1 MRPQEKTPEIITAA
15 EQYSNGGW
23 REHGE
28 AVPTVEG
35 LALHLGKHR
44 STLYQWAAADTEFAD
59 ILEWVKT
66 QQAVALING
75 GLTGG
80 LNPTITRLLLC
91 QHGYSE
97 KQAIDHTSGGKSM
110 GPIHITRTIIDPVIS
125 REDIKAALASGLAK
139 I

>member
-1 MRPQEKTPEIITAA
+1 MRPQEKTPDIVAAA
-15 EQYSNGGW
+15 EQYANGGW
-23 REHGE
+23 QEQGE

-44 STLYQWAAADTEFAD
+44 STLYQWAATDTAFSD
-59 ILEWVKT
+59 ILERVKT

-75 GLTGG
+75 GLTGS

-97 KQAIDHTSGGKSM
+97 KQAIDHTSGGRSM
-110 GPIHITRTIIDPVIS
+110 GHLHITRQVIDPIIS